1 MASFNHYFFYKPKWQ
16 LKLAIF
22 ESLLYSTHYYNRLPV
37 RSIIITVT
45 FVTSSKLDY
54 NKQLFPR
61 LKLAIIMV
69 RFYRNA
75 GPSRHTLSFSA
86 MNTLWKVFWRVP
98 KSPGVNFINIYA
110 HFFCTKV
117 LCAASFSLFTV
128 WLCNFCCKNMS
139 AKAARKMLV
148 KLTTCVNFTNIL

>member
-61 LKLAIIMV
+61 LKLAIIIAINNYNGTILSERRALPEMHLSYYLLYSSMV
-69 RFYRNA
+69 RIR
-75 GPSRHTLSFSA
+75 G
-86 MNTLWKVFWRVP
+86 
-98 KSPGVNFINIYA
+98 
-110 HFFCTKV
+110 
-117 LCAASFSLFTV
+117 
-128 WLCNFCCKNMS
+128 
-139 AKAARKMLV
+139 
-148 KLTTCVNFTNIL
+148 